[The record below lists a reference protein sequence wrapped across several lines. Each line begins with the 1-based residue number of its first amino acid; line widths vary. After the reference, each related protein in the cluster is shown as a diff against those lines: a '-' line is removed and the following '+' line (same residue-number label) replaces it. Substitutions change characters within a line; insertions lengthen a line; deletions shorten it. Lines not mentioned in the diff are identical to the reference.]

1 MKSLSSLYLLLLVQF
16 IAKPLSGGLITSEK
30 KIVDELQPSKNV
42 DTESPPEG
50 VEWQDWHMSH
60 EHQMEEYEP
69 EQFFAL
75 HDIKKKG
82 YFDSNDILTMYGLQR
97 EEIIGDGDGMG
108 SHDSSEKQIDQE
120 LKDRLVKFVFK
131 LFDLDDND
139 RITKEEFLLISN
151 QGKKFPD
158 LGVGIGHHAD
168 FELEYEIHHWNKY
181 HKESDPD
188 VNVVHREDVEHD
200 LLHHQHEIEH
210 EENVQ
215 KGASRQTVITD
226 DELELRINNLN
237 IPLKF
242 RSRGF

>member
-1 MKSLSSLYLLLLVQF
+1 MKLSIFLKTLACLQMVTTSVN
-16 IAKPLSGGLITSEK
+16 AGLITSKEK
-30 KIVDELQPSKNV
+30 TVDSLDPLKNI
-42 DTESPPEG
+42 DSENPPEG
-50 VEWQDWHMSH
+50 VEWQDWHMDH
-60 EHQMEEYEP
+60 EHQLKEYEP

-108 SHDSSEKQIDQE
+108 NHDASEKQVDQE

-139 RITKEEFLLISN
+139 RITKEEFLIISKE
-151 QGKKFPD
+151 GKKFPD

-181 HKESDPD
+181 HKDQDPD
-188 VNVVHREDVEHD
+188 VEIIHKEDVEHD
-200 LLHHQHEIEH
+200 LLHHEHEIEH
-210 EENVQ
+210 EESVQ
-215 KGASRQTVITD
+215 RGSSRQTVITD
-226 DELELRINNLN
+226 DELELQINVNN
-237 IPLKF
+237 IPSRF
-242 RSRGF
+242 RSKLY